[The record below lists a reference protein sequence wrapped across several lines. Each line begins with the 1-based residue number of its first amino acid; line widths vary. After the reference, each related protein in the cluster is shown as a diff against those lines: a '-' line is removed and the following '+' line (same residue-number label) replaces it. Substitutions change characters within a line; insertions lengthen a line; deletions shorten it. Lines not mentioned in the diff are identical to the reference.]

1 MEIRPSTSEDV
12 GAVHEVHLRAFDGHA
27 EESRLVKLLH
37 AKEKAPVSLVAVLD
51 GRIVAHVLFSPVECD
66 GQGSTLSMV
75 GLAPIGVLPEY
86 QNRGIGSCLIR
97 EGLAASRAAD
107 YDAVVVLGELGYYAR
122 FGFER
127 VSDYGLDNEYGV
139 DAEFMVVPLKSESLD
154 GASGTIRY
162 QPEFRDT
169 GS

>member
-1 MEIRPSTSEDV
+1 VEIRPFNSEDV
-12 GAVHEVHLRAFDGHA
+12 GAVHEVHLRAFDGRS

-37 AKEKAPVSLVAVLD
+37 ANEKAPVSLVAVLD

-97 EGLAASRAAD
+97 EGLAACRDAD
-107 YDAVVVLGELGYYAR
+107 YDAVVVLGEPGYYAR

-127 VSDYGLDNEYGV
+127 ASDYGLDNEYGV
-139 DAEFMVVPLKSESLD
+139 DAEFMVVLLKSESLD
-154 GASGTIRY
+154 GTSGTIRY